1 MVLLNQSMASLLHG
15 LRFVITEPNKA
26 LADLGFKCRPEL
38 CDALPWFR
46 AVQGGS
52 YHCDHLCW
60 GFLLDADCGIRS
72 YIDEEVIVT
81 RV

>member
-26 LADLGFKCRPEL
+26 SADPGFKCRPEL